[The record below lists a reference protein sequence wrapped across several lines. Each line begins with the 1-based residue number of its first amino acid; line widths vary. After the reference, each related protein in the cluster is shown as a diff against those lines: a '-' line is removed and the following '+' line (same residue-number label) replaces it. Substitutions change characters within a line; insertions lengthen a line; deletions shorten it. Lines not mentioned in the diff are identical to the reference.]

1 MLAYSRAAM
10 LVRTWNVN
18 RGNASPPDARNH
30 LHEMVTLM
38 SQGGPDLIMLQDVPA
53 WGLEAVGAW
62 AGMKALAVRAERP
75 RVGVVAAPAGL
86 AKLLSAPHSG
96 RLQAAFGGRGNVILI
111 PRDAK
116 VRNVKTLTLNT
127 NIFCEEKGPELGLN
141 PKQVRRWQRDRRI
154 CHLVQYE
161 LPSRQRVL
169 AATLHATSHVA
180 DLRLADAELQRAL
193 HFVERRAEVEEIVIV
208 AGDFNI
214 ARAESQTIKELEGR
228 PSETRW
234 DVKGAHVD
242 HVLVRNGYAATARVW
257 TREERTHA
265 GRVLSNHYP
274 IEIEVPLPV
283 RAVPA
288 AASA

>member
-1 MLAYSRAAM
+1 M

-18 RGNASPPDARNH
+18 RGNANPPDAHNH
-30 LHEMVTLM
+30 LREMVELIG
-38 SQGGPDLIMLQDVPA
+38 QGAPELIMLQDVPA

-62 AGMKALAVRAERP
+62 AGMRAIPARSERP
-75 RVGVVAAPAGL
+75 SIGFVAVPAGL

-111 PRDAK
+111 PREAK

-127 NIFCEEKGPELGLN
+127 NIFCEEKGPELGLDA
-141 PKQVRRWQRDRRI
+141 KQVRRWQRDRRV

-161 LPSRQRVL
+161 LPNRQRVL
-169 AATLHATSHVA
+169 AATLHATSHLP

-193 HFVERRAEVEEIVIV
+193 HFVDRRAEVEEVVIV

-214 ARAESQTIKELEGR
+214 GRAESRTIKELEGR
-228 PSETRW
+228 PVETRW

-242 HVLVRNGYAATARVW
+242 HVLVRNGSAATARVW
-257 TREERTHA
+257 TREERTRD

-283 RAVPA
+283 RAAPA
-288 AASA
+288 PA